1 MAAAS
6 ATAPHRA
13 PRIREGRAD
22 PFTRA
27 FPRML
32 PAFPRR
38 DGSPLAVLALP
49 VARGPPGPPPEGGIR
64 AAHTRRLPHRS
75 QRRDRPHA
83 HRAALR
89 GREPARHH
97 PRPQAPRRLD
107 RAPRDEAVHGLDPRP
122 PAPRADPLG
131 VRGRPDLP
139 PRGAP
144 LHAERVHPGH
154 GAPGERRGDDGD
166 ARVRPEAGRVA
177 RAAGRLHVSLLHR
190 GLRHAGPRREGESR
204 EGEGGRLHEPDDD
217 VRLQQALLRAARPL
231 LRPPLQAARP
241 RDALGKGRLPRRS
254 ASPASSRPS
263 RSRRAAR
270 RTSPPR

>member
-1 MAAAS
+1 M
-6 ATAPHRA
+6 
-13 PRIREGRAD
+13 
-22 PFTRA
+22 
-27 FPRML
+27 
-32 PAFPRR
+32 
-38 DGSPLAVLALP
+38 LALA

-75 QRRDRPHA
+75 QRRDRPHP

-89 GREPARHH
+89 GRN
-97 PRPQAPRRLD
+97 RPVITLDLKPLDASIAPRVTQ
-107 RAPRDEAVHGLDPRP
+107 AVHRLDPRP
-122 PAPRADPLG
+122 PAARADPRR
-131 VRGRPDLP
+131 VRGRPRLP
-139 PRGAP
+139 PRGAA

-177 RAAGRLHVSLLHR
+177 RAAGRLHVPLLHR
-190 GLRHAGPRREGESR
+190 GLRHARPRREGEGR
-204 EGEGGRLHEPDDD
+204 EGEGGRLHHPDDD

-241 RDALGKGRLPRRS
+241 RDALGQGRLPRRS

-263 RSRRAAR
+263 RSRRAAPP
-270 RTSPPR
+270 TSPPR